1 MSRIPVKEYVK
12 QIMQASKRD
21 DAEAVELLLEEFGR
35 KRSEE
40 SNTALREQIKA
51 AIDCGSF
58 EVRFSDGRKS
68 VYFYWDD
75 IPSRRL
81 RPEQVD
87 QETAK
92 KQAQEFARK
101 ARTS

>member
-1 MSRIPVKEYVK
+1 MCGRSWTHFRALEQGTTMSRIPVKEYVK

-51 AIDCGSF
+51 AI
-58 EVRFSDGRKS
+58 
-68 VYFYWDD
+68 
-75 IPSRRL
+75 
-81 RPEQVD
+81 
-87 QETAK
+87 
-92 KQAQEFARK
+92 
-101 ARTS
+101 